1 MILVTYSPEKTT
13 SEKVAKYALKEFMRL
28 EGAPDANGAEYLHDE
43 NGAAYFSGENMPYL
57 SVSHSGDYV
66 VAAVSRF
73 PVGIDVQRQK
83 SIDFKSVCE
92 RFNIN
97 APDENT
103 FFDKFTAAEAKTK
116 ALRIPLAESLK
127 SDNSDVAVFGF
138 IPGYT
143 LALFGEGT
151 PFFTE
156 YFPD

>member
-1 MILVTYSPEKTT
+1 MILITYSPEKPA

-43 NGAAYFSGENMPYL
+43 NGAPYFSGEDMPYV

-83 SIDFKSVCE
+83 SIDFKSVCR
-92 RFNIN
+92 RFDID
-97 APDENT
+97 ASDEKS
-103 FFDKFTAAEAKTK
+103 FYEKFAAAEAKTK
-116 ALRIPLAESLK
+116 ALRTPLAESLK

>member
-1 MILVTYSPEKTT
+1 MILVTYSPEKPA

-43 NGAAYFSGENMPYL
+43 NGAPYFSGEDMPYV

-73 PVGIDVQRQK
+73 PVGIDVQQHKRL
-83 SIDFKSVCE
+83 DFKSVCE

-116 ALRIPLAESLK
+116 ALRIPLTESLK
-127 SDNSDVAVFGF
+127 SDNDEVAVYDF
-138 IPGYT
+138 IPGYS

-156 YFPD
+156 YFLD

>member
-28 EGAPDANGAEYLHDE
+28 EGAPNADHAEYLHDAD
-43 NGAAYFSGENMPYL
+43 GAAYFSGENMPYL

-83 SIDFKSVCE
+83 SIDFKSVCR
-92 RFNIN
+92 RFDID
-97 APDENT
+97 ASDEKS
-103 FFDKFTAAEAKTK
+103 FYEKFAAAEAKTK
-116 ALRIPLAESLK
+116 ALRIPLTESLK
-127 SDNSDVAVFGF
+127 SDNDEVAVYDF
-138 IPGYT
+138 IPGYS
-143 LALFGEGT
+143 LALYGKGT

-156 YFPD
+156 YYPD

>member
-13 SEKVAKYALKEFMRL
+13 SEKVAKYALKEFLRL